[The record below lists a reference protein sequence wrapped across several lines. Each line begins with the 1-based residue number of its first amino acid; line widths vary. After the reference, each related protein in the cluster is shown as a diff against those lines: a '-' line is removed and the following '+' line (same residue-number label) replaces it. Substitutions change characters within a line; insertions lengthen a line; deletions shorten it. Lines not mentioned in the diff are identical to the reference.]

1 MFRNNTMG
9 SGNFKE
15 KRKIVYFQNESGN
28 YLQRRYFITGFL
40 ERVTFWPVDGM
51 NINGT
56 TQGLNSTATGMEE
69 GQDKHTLEMAG
80 FATLQKTREDKII
93 GWGKL

>member
-1 MFRNNTMG
+1 
-9 SGNFKE
+9 
-15 KRKIVYFQNESGN
+15 
-28 YLQRRYFITGFL
+28 
-40 ERVTFWPVDGM
+40 M